1 MKRWT
6 LPKSAVVAGVSTTT
20 LANWYVRDL
29 VPRQA
34 SRLTVA
40 DAVLAGLFSELSS
53 FSPLPVA
60 RERSLVLLPELGR
73 VLASALRGET
83 PEIVMATVGEISDAL
98 EQVYGR
104 HRAEIR
110 SISGIYRSE
119 MGDGNGSVA
128 TVRRRVERFEELD
141 GRRPRVLIAKM
152 GQDGHDRGQKVVA
165 TGYADLGFVVDIG
178 PLFATPGEVARQ
190 AVENDVHVVGAST
203 LAAGHLTLVPE
214 LRAELEA
221 LGRGDILVVVGGV
234 IPPQDFDELRAA
246 GAAAIFPPGTVITDA
261 AAQLVDLLAAARGY
275 DLG

>member
-83 PEIVMATVGEISDAL
+83 PEIVMATVGEIAGEPDRLAL
-98 EQVYGR
+98 
-104 HRAEIR
+104 HRDVV
-110 SISGIYRSE
+110 SLNSE
-119 MGDGNGSVA
+119 MAEVLARRGRLHVVPLA
-128 TVRRRVERFEELD
+128 ALIVRAGLAQMELD
-141 GRRPRVLIAKM
+141 
-152 GQDGHDRGQKVVA
+152 
-165 TGYADLGFVVDIG
+165 
-178 PLFATPGEVARQ
+178 
-190 AVENDVHVVGAST
+190 
-203 LAAGHLTLVPE
+203 
-214 LRAELEA
+214 
-221 LGRGDILVVVGGV
+221 
-234 IPPQDFDELRAA
+234 RAA
-246 GAAAIFPPGTVITDA
+246 GGPPLPLPEEA
-261 AAQLVDLLAAARGY
+261 LC
-275 DLG
+275 